1 MPWMQ
6 KDLMSLREEFVHLV
20 ETERLPL
27 ATLCQR
33 FGISRKTGYKWLAR
47 YRDAGRAGLVD
58 QSRRPRRRRLTVP
71 AAVRE
76 ALLADRRA
84 HPCWGARKLR
94 QRVVT
99 QGLPPVPACST
110 ITALLHREGLLGANQ
125 PLGPAARHRFEYPVP
140 NQLWQMDFK
149 GAGATLA
156 GAAHP
161 LTILDDHS
169 RFNVWLRVLPNQQ
182 TATVQQALMESF
194 RRYGLPD
201 RILVE
206 NGSPWGSDAAHQDTP
221 LTVWLWRVGVAVTHS
236 RPYHPQTLGKD
247 ERFHGTLSREVLRD
261 AQWRD
266 PAHLQT
272 ALDRWRTVY
281 NQERPHEAL
290 GLAVPASRYQPSL
303 RSYPEVLPPIEYD
316 TGTFVRKVQQKGE
329 FSFQGRVYKVSKAFT
344 GYPVGL
350 RPLAEDGQYEVLFCQ
365 HRLTTIDVRAA
376 QDQRE
381 PG

>member
-1 MPWMQ
+1 MPWRN

-27 ATLCQR
+27 ALVCQR

-47 YRDAGRAGLVD
+47 YRDAGRAGLAD
-58 QSRRPRRRRLTVP
+58 RSRRPGRLRFTVP
-71 AAVRE
+71 AAIRA

-94 QRVVT
+94 QRLVT
-99 QGLPPVPACST
+99 QGLTPVPACST
-110 ITALLHREGLLGANQ
+110 ITALLHRAGLLGANQ
-125 PLGPAARHRFEYPVP
+125 PAGPAARHRFEHPVP
-140 NQLWQMDFK
+140 NALWQMDFK
-149 GAGATLA
+149 GAVPTGT
-156 GAAHP
+156 GPTHP

-169 RFNVWLRVLPNQQ
+169 RFNVRLQALPNQQ
-182 TATVQQALMESF
+182 TATVQQALIETF

-201 RILVE
+201 RLLVD

-261 AQWRD
+261 AHWRD
-266 PAHLQT
+266 PAHLQM
-272 ALDRWRTVY
+272 AFDRWRTVY

-303 RSYPEVLPPIEYD
+303 RSYPEVLPPIDYD
-316 TGTFVRKVQQKGE
+316 VGTLVRKVQQQGVIH
-329 FSFQGRVYKVSKAFT
+329 FQGAVYKVSQAFT

-350 RPLAEDGQYEVLFCQ
+350 RPLATDGQYEVLFCQ

-376 QDQRE
+376 RH
-381 PG
+381 

>member
-1 MPWMQ
+1 MPWSK
-6 KDLMSLREEFVHLV
+6 KDLMSLREEFIHLA
-20 ETERLPL
+20 ETQTLPV

-33 FGISRKTGYKWLAR
+33 FGISRKTGYKWLVR
-47 YRDAGRAGLVD
+47 YRVAGRAGLAD
-58 QSRRPRRRRLTVP
+58 QSRRPVHVRPTVL

-94 QRVVT
+94 QRMQT
-99 QGLPPVPACST
+99 QGLAPVPACST
-110 ITALLHREGLLGANQ
+110 ITALLHREGFIGMDPA
-125 PLGPAARHRFEYPVP
+125 PGPAARGRFEHPVP

-149 GAGATLA
+149 GAVPTVTGPT
-156 GAAHP
+156 HP

-169 RFNVWLRVLPNQQ
+169 RFNVGLRALPNQQ
-182 TATVQQALMESF
+182 TATVQQVLIETF

-201 RILVE
+201 RLLVD
-206 NGSPWGSDAAHQDTP
+206 NGSPWGSDATHQDTP

-247 ERFHGTLSREVLRD
+247 ERFHGTLTREVLRH

-272 ALDRWRTVY
+272 ALDCWRDVY

-303 RSYPEVLPPIEYD
+303 RSYPEILPPIEYD
-316 TGTFVRKVQQKGE
+316 AGTLVRKVQQKGVIH
-329 FSFQGRVYKVSKAFT
+329 FQGAVYKVSKAFT
-344 GYPVGL
+344 GYPVGV
-350 RPLAEDGQYEVLFCQ
+350 RPLAMDGQYAILFGP
-365 HRLTTIDVRAA
+365 HRIMTIDI
-376 QDQRE
+376 RE
-381 PG
+381 GR

>member
-6 KDLMSLREEFVHLV
+6 QELMSLREEFVYLV

-27 ATLCQR
+27 ATLCAR

-47 YRDAGRAGLVD
+47 YRDMGRAGLAD
-58 QSRRPRRRRLTVP
+58 RSRRPRRVRPTLP
-71 AAVRE
+71 AAVRD
-76 ALLADRRA
+76 ALLEERRA

-99 QGLPPVPACST
+99 RGLTPVPACST
-110 ITALLHREGLLGANQ
+110 ITALLHREGVLGTPQ
-125 PLGPAARHRFEYPVP
+125 PLGAAARGRFEHPVP

-149 GAGATLA
+149 GAVPTVTGPT
-156 GAAHP
+156 HP

-169 RFNVWLRVLPNQQ
+169 RFNVRLQALPNQQ
-182 TATVQQALMESF
+182 TATVQQALTETF

-201 RILVE
+201 RILVD

-247 ERFHGTLSREVLRD
+247 ERFHGTLTREVLRD

-266 PAHLQT
+266 PAHLQM

-316 TGTFVRKVQQKGE
+316 TGIFVRKVQQHGE
-329 FSFQGRVYKVSKAFT
+329 FSFQGQTYKLSKAFR

-365 HRLTTIDVRAA
+365 HRLTTIDVRTA

-381 PG
+381 SG